1 MLEAVVG
8 RTRMS
13 RKRTEE
19 RIALTITGYLPFFAA
34 LALMLVAVGMLLLGT
49 LHQTLSPVR
58 VVIWAVLFALG
69 LFTLGGLYVL
79 QPNEGAILTL
89 FGSYRGTDRNSGLR
103 WTNPFNRRARISL
116 RAYNFAT
123 DKIKVNDQRGNP
135 IEIAAAIV
143 WRVENT
149 AQAVFDIDNYEN
161 YVHVQAEAAVRH
173 LASRY
178 PYDEGMDEHDSVR
191 NHVTLRA
198 GAEQVTQS
206 LMTEL
211 SERLEI
217 AGIRIED
224 AKLTHLAY
232 APEIAGVMLRRQQAE
247 AIIAARSKI
256 VSGAVSMVEMAL
268 KGLSERHIIELDDE
282 RKASMVSNLLV
293 VLCSE
298 NEVQPVVNAGTLYN

>member
-1 MLEAVVG
+1 MD
-8 RTRMS
+8 

-19 RIALTITGYLPFFAA
+19 RTALTITGYLPVLIALVAMFAA
-34 LALMLVAVGMLLLGT
+34 AGVLLVGT
-49 LHQTLSPVR
+49 LHQNLNLVPVVCC
-58 VVIWAVLFALG
+58 VVVFAVG
-69 LFTLGGLYVL
+69 LITLGGLYVL

-89 FGSYRGTDRNSGLR
+89 FGSYRGTDRDSGLR
-103 WTNPFNRRARISL
+103 WTNPLNRRARISL

-161 YVHVQAEAAVRH
+161 YVRVQAEAAVRH
-173 LASRY
+173 LASRF
-178 PYDEGMDEHDSVR
+178 PYDEGMDEHDDVR
-191 NHVTLRA
+191 TRVTLRA
-198 GAEQVTQS
+198 GTDQVTHS
-206 LMTEL
+206 LMSEL
-211 SERLEI
+211 SDRLQI